1 MPREFIPPDWLEGQ
15 DAESIQRRM
24 MERLPADID
33 DTEGGFPFDFT
44 MPTALE
50 KAELL
55 QFHAI
60 ETLKIMFPQWSY
72 GRWLEEHAAPLG
84 ITRKPPS
91 AAYGIVTVTGIP
103 GTEIPAGFAF
113 AVPAVCSAPSIGFIT
128 EEDATI
134 GEDGTV
140 DIGVIAK
147 EPGTSGN
154 VKAGSITIMET
165 PMKGITEITNR
176 EKTSGGTLEEDDE
189 GLRQRIEEKEQSGD
203 TSNVGNDADYIRWA
217 KEVPGVGDVF
227 VIPQWNPDV
236 PNSVKVVVMDANGE
250 PANAHI
256 LAEVYNHIM
265 SPDNRI
271 DRLAPVG
278 AILTVVAPSIV
289 PIAYAMKATLR
300 PGYDAAT
307 VRSDIDD
314 RIRAYYVSTKD
325 ENVVKYNE
333 IHAIITDAAGIYDFT
348 GLTLNGDTANIKLER
363 DEYPITGS
371 IDLGLP
377 EEASE

>member
-24 MERLPADID
+24 MERLPPDID

-55 QFHAI
+55 QFYAI

-103 GTEIPAGFAF
+103 GTEIPAGFVF
-113 AVPAVCSAPSIGFIT
+113 AVPAVGSAPSVGFVT
-128 EEDATI
+128 EEDAII

-140 DIGVIAK
+140 NIGVIAR

-176 EKTSGGTLEEDDE
+176 EKTTGGTPEEDDE
-189 GLRQRIEEKEQSGD
+189 GLRRRIEEKEQDAD
-203 TSNVGNDADYIRWA
+203 TSFVGNDADYIRWA

-227 VIPQWNPDV
+227 VIAQWNPAV

-265 SPDNRI
+265 APDNRI

-278 AILTVVAPSIV
+278 AILTVVAPSMVSID
-289 PIAYAMKATLR
+289 YAMKAALR
-300 PGYDAAT
+300 PGYDAAA
-307 VRSDIDD
+307 VRSAIDE
-314 RIRAYYVSTKD
+314 RIRAYYISTKT

-333 IHAIITDAAGIYDFT
+333 IHAIITGTPGIYDFT
-348 GLTLNGDTANIKLER
+348 NLTLNGGTANITLER
-363 DEYPITGS
+363 DEYPATGS

-377 EEASE
+377 EEASK